1 MNREQTSHHRKKG
14 GAALKT
20 TFAALGVLVLLG
32 VVQAATAGTVGVG
45 ALSVDLRGSA
55 TPPTSAAAPDTPEA
69 LLPAN
74 TPAEP
79 GPNAETKAVEG
90 SWKQS
95 RGLLTAEITKV
106 ETVDGRVRLH
116 LTAVNAST
124 AKMDIPL
131 TSITAKDDA
140 GAEYAAT
147 PTSRWSGTLAK
158 GATTTGQID
167 LDEPRS
173 PGATALT
180 VTLSDIVGPLAPTG
194 GAIAVQN
201 VPLP

>member
-55 TPPTSAAAPDTPEA
+55 TPTTSAPAGAPEP
-69 LLPAN
+69 LLPPS

-79 GPNAETKAVEG
+79 APDAETKVVEG
-90 SWKQS
+90 SWKQA

-106 ETVDGRVRLH
+106 ETVDGRIRLH

-131 TSITAKDDA
+131 TSITARDDA

-147 PTSRWSGTLAK
+147 PTSRWSGALAK

-167 LDEPRS
+167 LDDPR
-173 PGATALT
+173 PATATTLT
-180 VTLSDIVGPLAPTG
+180 VTLSDIVGSLAPTG
-194 GAIAVQN
+194 GAITVQN